1 MCKRKTKGDFLFM
14 QENQNFLDFKISD
27 ADRSRFRRIVLDVMT
42 EAISADDSYDGI
54 GRLGEK
60 QMHAAIKRFIC
71 PNTSCHEIKIDGSIG
86 CNTKELPEAD
96 NGTNSADKDAP
107 KRTKGKKTATKTRKF
122 VADVLDGGTIYEIQ
136 TGSFAPLR
144 EKIRWILDN
153 TSYNIVL
160 IHPIAETKWISTIS
174 RDGKIGPRK
183 KSPKKESLRDIA
195 GELYFIS
202 EFLTSPRFSLV
213 ILTLEAEQY
222 KKNTAAEG
230 KRPRYKKYELIPIS
244 LLRAHIF
251 RSLDDY
257 RIFIPDDLPEVFTVK
272 DFSARSKIFGLDAY
286 SIVKTLSSLG
296 FFEPAGKIGRAQSY
310 QIKH

>member
-1 MCKRKTKGDFLFM
+1 MCQRKTKGDFLFM

-27 ADRSRFRRIVLDVMT
+27 ADKSRFRRIVLDVMT

-71 PNTSCHEIKIDGSIG
+71 PDTSCHEIKIDGSIG
-86 CNTKELPEAD
+86 CNTKNPPED
-96 NGTNSADKDAP
+96 ADKKASKP
-107 KRTKGKKTATKTRKF
+107 KTRKF
-122 VADVLDGGTIYEIQ
+122 VADVLDGNTIYEIQ

-153 TSYNIVL
+153 TSYNVVL

-174 RDGKIGPRK
+174 RDGKIGQRK
-183 KSPKKESLRDIA
+183 KSPKKESLRDIG

-202 EFLTSPRFSLV
+202 EFLSSPRFSLV

-257 RIFIPDDLPEVFTVK
+257 RIFIPNDLPEHFTVK
-272 DFSARSKIFGLDAY
+272 
-286 SIVKTLSSLG
+286 
-296 FFEPAGKIGRAQSY
+296 EIGRASCRERV
-310 QIKH
+310 

>member
-1 MCKRKTKGDFLFM
+1 M

-27 ADRSRFRRIVLDVMT
+27 VDRSRFRRIVLDVMT
-42 EAISADDSYDGI
+42 EAISTDDAYDGI

-60 QMHAAIKRFIC
+60 QMHAALKRFIC
-71 PNTSCHEIKIDGSIG
+71 PDTSCHEIKIDGSAG
-86 CNTKELPEAD
+86 CINKQ
-96 NGTNSADKDAP
+96 AP
-107 KRTKGKKTATKTRKF
+107 KTNDDGANSIKNETPKCDKGKKNATKTRKF
-122 VADVLDGGTIYEIQ
+122 VADVLDGNTIYEIQ

-174 RDGKIGPRK
+174 RDGKIGQRK

-202 EFLTSPRFSLV
+202 EFLSSPRFSLV

-222 KKNTAAEG
+222 KKNTAADG

-257 RIFIPDDLPEVFTVK
+257 RIFIPNDLPEIFTVK
-272 DFSARSKIFGLDAY
+272 DFSAKSKIIGMDAY
-286 SIVKTLSSLG
+286 SIVKTLTSLG
-296 FFEPAGKIGRAQSY
+296 FFEPTDKIGRAQAY
-310 QIKH
+310 KFKH

>member
-1 MCKRKTKGDFLFM
+1 MR
-14 QENQNFLDFKISD
+14 ENQNFLNFIISD
-27 ADRSRFRRIVLDVMT
+27 ADRSHFRRIVLDVMT
-42 EAISADDSYDGI
+42 EAVSADGGYDGI

-71 PNTSCHEIKIDGSIG
+71 PNTSCHEIKIDGSAG
-86 CNTKELPEAD
+86 CIEKHASAEDDSEKAKKKE
-96 NGTNSADKDAP
+96 
-107 KRTKGKKTATKTRKF
+107 RKF
-122 VADVLDGGTIYEIQ
+122 VADVLDGGTVYEIQ
-136 TGSFAPLR
+136 TGLFAPLR

-160 IHPIAETKWISTIS
+160 IHPIAEVKWISTIS
-174 RDGKIGPRK
+174 RDGRIGPRK

-202 EFLTSPRFSLV
+202 EFLSSPRFSLV

-230 KRPRYKKYELIPIS
+230 KRPRYKKYELIPIA

-251 RSLDDY
+251 RTLDDY

-272 DFSARSKIFGLDAY
+272 DFSARSKIVGLDAY
-286 SIVKTLSSLG
+286 SIVKTLTALG
-296 FFEPAGKIGRAQSY
+296 FFEPSGNIGRAAAY
-310 QIKH
+310 TIKH

>member
-1 MCKRKTKGDFLFM
+1 MCQRKTKGDFLFM

-27 ADRSRFRRIVLDVMT
+27 ADKSRFRRIVLDVMT

-71 PNTSCHEIKIDGSIG
+71 PDTSCHEIKIDGSIG
-86 CNTKELPEAD
+86 CNAKNPPED
-96 NGTNSADKDAP
+96 ADKKASKP
-107 KRTKGKKTATKTRKF
+107 KTRKF
-122 VADVLDGGTIYEIQ
+122 VADVLDGNTIYEIQ

-144 EKIRWILDN
+144 EKIRWILEN
-153 TSYNIVL
+153 TSYNVVL
-160 IHPIAETKWISTIS
+160 IHPIAETKWMSTIS
-174 RDGKIGPRK
+174 RDGKIGQRK

-257 RIFIPDDLPEVFTVK
+257 RIFIPDDLPETFTVK
-272 DFSARSKIFGLDAY
+272 DFSMRSKIIGLDAY
-286 SIVKTLSSLG
+286 SIVKTLTSLG
-296 FFEPAGKIGRAQSY
+296 FFEPTDTIGRAQAY
-310 QIKH
+310 KIKH

>member
-1 MCKRKTKGDFLFM
+1 MCQRKTKGDFLFM

-27 ADRSRFRRIVLDVMT
+27 ADKSRFRRIVLDVMT

-60 QMHAAIKRFIC
+60 QMHAAIKRFVC
-71 PNTSCHEIKIDGSIG
+71 PDTSCHEIKIDGSIG
-86 CNTKELPEAD
+86 CNAKEVLE
-96 NGTNSADKDAP
+96 NTDAKASKP
-107 KRTKGKKTATKTRKF
+107 KTRKF
-122 VADVLDGGTIYEIQ
+122 VADVLDGNTIYEIQ

-153 TSYNIVL
+153 TSYNVVL
-160 IHPIAETKWISTIS
+160 IHPIAEAKWISTIS
-174 RDGKIGPRK
+174 RDGKIGQRK
-183 KSPKKESLRDIA
+183 KSPKKESLRDIT

-257 RIFIPDDLPEVFTVK
+257 RIFIPNDLPEHFTVK
-272 DFSARSKIFGLDAY
+272 DFSTKSKIIGMDAY
-286 SIVKTLSSLG
+286 SIVKTLASLG
-296 FFEPAGKIGRAQSY
+296 FFEPAEKIGRAQAY
-310 QIKH
+310 KIKH

>member
-1 MCKRKTKGDFLFM
+1 M
-14 QENQNFLDFKISD
+14 QENQIFLNFNISD
-27 ADRSRFRRIVLDVMT
+27 ADKSRFRRIVLDVMT
-42 EAISADDSYDGI
+42 EAINFGGGYDGI

-71 PNTSCHEIKIDGSIG
+71 PDTSCHEIKIDGSIG
-86 CNTKELPEAD
+86 CNTKELTDDAD
-96 NGTNSADKDAP
+96 TKASKP
-107 KRTKGKKTATKTRKF
+107 KARKF
-122 VADVLDGGTIYEIQ
+122 VADVLEGDTIYEIQ

-174 RDGKIGPRK
+174 RDGKIGQRK
-183 KSPKKESLRDIA
+183 KSPTKESLRDIA

-202 EFLTSPRFSLV
+202 EFISSPRFSLV

-257 RIFIPDDLPEVFTVK
+257 RTFIPDDLPEVFTVK
-272 DFSARSKIFGLDAY
+272 DFSAKSRIIGIDAY
-286 SIVKTLSSLG
+286 SIVKTLTSLG
-296 FFEPAGKIGRAQSY
+296 FFEPADKIGRAQAY
-310 QIKH
+310 KIKH

>member
-1 MCKRKTKGDFLFM
+1 M
-14 QENQNFLDFKISD
+14 QENQNFLNFIISD

-42 EAISADDSYDGI
+42 EAISADGGYDGI
-54 GRLGEK
+54 GRLAEK

-71 PNTSCHEIKIDGSIG
+71 SDTSCHEIKIDGSAG
-86 CNTKELPEAD
+86 CIERHASAKDDSEKAKKKE
-96 NGTNSADKDAP
+96 
-107 KRTKGKKTATKTRKF
+107 RKF
-122 VADVLDGGTIYEIQ
+122 VADVLENGTIYEIQ

-160 IHPIAETKWISTIS
+160 IHPIAEVKWISTIS
-174 RDGKIGPRK
+174 RDGRIGPRK

-202 EFLTSPRFSLV
+202 EFLSSPRFSLV

-257 RIFIPDDLPEVFTVK
+257 RTFIPDDLPEVFTVK
-272 DFSARSKIFGLDAY
+272 EFSARSKIVGLDAY
-286 SIVKTLSSLG
+286 SIVKTLTSLG
-296 FFEPAGKIGRAQSY
+296 FFEPAGKIGRAAAY
-310 QIKH
+310 KIKH